1 MKTGLENKRNVVILI
16 VLAVVMAGAIVYFVR
31 SVFGGGSPPAP
42 PPQQQ
47 APSASSTNSGA
58 AGPEARKIPALA
70 SLDPT
75 LHPELM
81 AGAESFE
88 YTGDGRNIF
97 SMSSAPAQQKIEHV
111 IGPVRPTNMTTA
123 NVHTGPPPPP
133 PIDLTFFGYEAEN
146 GAKQAFLLHSG
157 DVFIAKEGDVVDHH
171 YKVLKIN
178 PMSIMVTDL
187 LYNDTQ
193 TLPLVQG

>member
-1 MKTGLENKRNVVILI
+1 MKTGLENKRNVAILI
-16 VLAVVMAGAIVYFVR
+16 VLLVVMAGAIVYFVR
-31 SVFGGGSPPAP
+31 SVFGGGSAP
-42 PPQQQ
+42 PPQPQ
-47 APSASSTNSGA
+47 APAASSTNSGA
-58 AGPEARKIPALA
+58 GGPEARKIPALA

-81 AGAESFE
+81 AGAESFV

-97 SMSSAPAQQKIEHV
+97 SMSSAPLKKIEQV
-111 IGPVRPTNMTTA
+111 RGPVRPTNVAA
-123 NVHTGPPPPP
+123 NTHTGPPPPP

-171 YKVLKIN
+171 YKVLRIN
-178 PMSIMVTDL
+178 PTSIMVTDL

-193 TLPLVQG
+193 TLPLVQS